1 MHACVHFQHECVDN
15 PAKPAGRNTLIL
27 FTHTKEHR
35 NTHKKTNIKRST
47 DVKAT
52 RRRCR
57 NEQPINQSIVSTMS
71 TGRVPLND
79 GENLAVGAFGGI
91 VETVVQ
97 STCSRYG
104 FVDTRV
110 VVDDSFI
117 HPWIKDEK

>member
-1 MHACVHFQHECVDN
+1 MHACIF
-15 PAKPAGRNTLIL
+15 NTSALTIQPNQL
-27 FTHTKEHR
+27 DATHSYCLHIQKNTE
-35 NTHKKTNIKRST
+35 THKKTNIKRWT

-57 NEQPINQSIVSTMS
+57 NEQPTNQSIVSTMS

>member
-1 MHACVHFQHECVDN
+1 M
-15 PAKPAGRNTLIL
+15 

-35 NTHKKTNIKRST
+35 HTKKQTNIKRST

-52 RRRCR
+52 TRRCR
-57 NEQPINQSIVSTMS
+57 NVTNNQSIMS

-97 STCSRYG
+97 STYTRYR
-104 FVDTRV
+104 FVVDTRV

-117 HPWIKDEK
+117 SSNSWIKDEK